1 MLSCSVVSKSLQHHG
16 LESSRPLC
24 LWDFPARTLE
34 WVAIPFSGGLP
45 HPGIDEDNRVRR
57 QSHQK
62 CLNPRVLNDAKN
74 KMNYFR
80 ISNFQSGG
88 ILLTSSPLVMWEDF
102 FLFVFYI
109 FTNGGKKVV
118 VFPSKQRP
126 GRLQNII
133 SSRGQSL
140 PSHYKERP
148 NSKVEGARLSVGDQ
162 QKQACARSHH
172 SNITTHRSDPT
183 LLSIDVPP
191 LMHRTRKDRI
201 KYF

>member
-1 MLSCSVVSKSLQHHG
+1 
-16 LESSRPLC
+16 
-24 LWDFPARTLE
+24 
-34 WVAIPFSGGLP
+34 
-45 HPGIDEDNRVRR
+45 
-57 QSHQK
+57 
-62 CLNPRVLNDAKN
+62 
-74 KMNYFR
+74 
-80 ISNFQSGG
+80 
-88 ILLTSSPLVMWEDF
+88 MWEDF

-172 SNITTHRSDPT
+172 SNITTRRSDPT

-201 KYF
+201 KYFWGLAALIQWEGLVNTHHGPCLLMGNHTMRCVLPKNLKPLSDPASIVCYQFSAIFISMLSQITYCGNLYKTLSDPFSSKNKFL